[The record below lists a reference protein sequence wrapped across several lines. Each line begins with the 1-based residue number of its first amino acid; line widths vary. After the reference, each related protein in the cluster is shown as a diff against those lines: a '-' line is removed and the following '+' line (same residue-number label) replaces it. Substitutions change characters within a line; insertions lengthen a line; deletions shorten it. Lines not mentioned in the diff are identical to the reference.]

1 MLSRGCYQAKASK
14 GSKTTSPP
22 KPKKDEAPP
31 AGAGTPPAGPEDGP
45 TTRAGNAAARAANAA
60 MGAVANLPY
69 DAGNAAVVQAPG
81 GDESATDANGIALR
95 DAFKAKKFTTML
107 RSGTLHPVH
116 KEAYDELAKKNGGH
130 SFSVQ
135 PAW

>member
-1 MLSRGCYQAKASK
+1 MLSRGCYQAKASN
-14 GSKTTSPP
+14 GSKTTSPS
-22 KPKKDEAPP
+22 KPTSQTKPTSQSPP
-31 AGAGTPPAGPEDGP
+31 AGTEDGP
-45 TTRAGNAAARAANAA
+45 TTNAGNAAAMAANAA
-60 MGAVANLPY
+60 TDAVANPPS

-81 GDESATDANGIALR
+81 GDEPATDANVIVLR
-95 DAFKAKKFTTML
+95 DTFKAKKFTTML